1 MVLLKS
7 GRSLL
12 LLQYVQN
19 RTIPQIIKPLK
30 RKKSMSFSIVQKE
43 AKETKAETRPQVD
56 SNPCSTG
63 RCEHSGWPV
72 LFRTSID
79 YLPHPG
85 DRLSKIH
92 DNVQQQLQ
100 QRQYVE
106 ALAAAAA
113 VAAVSERVVRVYR
126 TTHAVPLVAHARK
139 LHTCAS
145 THTQCKRKS
154 QHSHTAEATIAQR
167 LLASAAA
174 DRTTIIAAARS
185 SGGGVAAGWPAT
197 TEPPIVRF
205 MTPCLGGCAL
215 TYASARGVHIH
226 TK

>member
-1 MVLLKS
+1 MSAMHAGVMTTSTEMMYAEHVTLTEVPSHRRSAFTSISQELTRHENRKS
-7 GRSLL
+7 GTS
-12 LLQYVQN
+12 V
-19 RTIPQIIKPLK
+19 TA
-30 RKKSMSFSIVQKE
+30 KSPTVKCPMI
-43 AKETKAETRPQVD
+43 RPQRY
-56 SNPCSTG
+56 SRST
-63 RCEHSGWPV
+63 RRSHSA
-72 LFRTSID
+72 T
-79 YLPHPG
+79 
-85 DRLSKIH
+85 
-92 DNVQQQLQ
+92 
-100 QRQYVE
+100 
-106 ALAAAAA
+106 A

-215 TYASARGVHIH
+215 TYASARGVH
-226 TK
+226 TQNKVNESLNART